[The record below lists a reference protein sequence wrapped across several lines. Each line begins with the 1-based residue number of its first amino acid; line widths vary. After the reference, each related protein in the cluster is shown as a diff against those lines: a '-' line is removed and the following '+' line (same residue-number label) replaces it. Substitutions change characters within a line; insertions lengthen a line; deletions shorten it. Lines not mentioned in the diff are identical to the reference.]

1 MSTLRPYQAL
11 LARDLKLAFRRRADL
26 LLPLGFAV
34 LVVLLF
40 GIALGGTPERLA
52 PVSAPVIWVTV
63 LLAGFLSL
71 DGLFRPD
78 VDDGTLD
85 HWLAGPTSIVGLMY
99 AKALAHWLLYGVGL
113 TLSTP
118 LLAMLLNL
126 PANLLPVMLAALGIG
141 TLGATQIGIVAA
153 ALTARLRRS
162 GILLALIVM
171 PLYLPLLILCP
182 GLTMRAFAE
191 ERRSGTVE
199 LLLTLPFS
207 ELELIL
213 GKYFSALVFLGLAL
227 ATTLVL
233 PIIALY
239 VSSPDFMVLL
249 GSYLGAWLSGSAY
262 IALGLYISW
271 LTRDQITAFLLSFL
285 ACLFIYLLGYQPVLQ
300 FFGPLKELLGFLSV
314 SWHSDS
320 LAAGLLDTRD
330 LLYYISFSALFIYL
344 NKISIQNFRRGN

>member
-1 MSTLRPYQAL
+1 MNGMRPYQAL
-11 LARDLKLAFRRRADL
+11 LSRDLRLAFRRRADL

-78 VDDGTLD
+78 VDDGMLD
-85 HWLAGPTSIVGLMY
+85 PWLAGPTSIVGLMY

-126 PANLLPVMLAALGIG
+126 PVDLLPVMLAALAIG
-141 TLGATQIGIVAA
+141 TLGATQIGIIAA

-171 PLYLPLLILCP
+171 PLYLPLLIFGGGAVDAVRLGESP
-182 GLTMRAFAE
+182 KGALLLLAAQ
-191 ERRSGTVE
+191 TV
-199 LLLTLPFS
+199 LLLTLAPPAAAA
-207 ELELIL
+207 
-213 GKYFSALVFLGLAL
+213 ALR
-227 ATTLVL
+227 
-233 PIIALY
+233 I
-239 VSSPDFMVLL
+239 
-249 GSYLGAWLSGSAY
+249 GS
-262 IALGLYISW
+262 
-271 LTRDQITAFLLSFL
+271 DN
-285 ACLFIYLLGYQPVLQ
+285 P
-300 FFGPLKELLGFLSV
+300 P
-314 SWHSDS
+314 
-320 LAAGLLDTRD
+320 
-330 LLYYISFSALFIYL
+330 
-344 NKISIQNFRRGN
+344 